1 MFFLAAEEMVARLV
15 PMERLVCAIVAKSR
29 MIGKE
34 TPTLYHNTIG
44 LAITDPE
51 LKYAQP
57 LPATDDYQDL
67 ERVVW
72 EHKTGGVMFGLPML
86 ASFIEQKS
94 PDTPPGVRMP
104 EDITIHLYLRKNL
117 MNFFD
122 KEFKNPDI
130 MVCTEDNQPIF
141 ERIVEMKKKDP
152 ESWNDDLKELIEQRE
167 MELKR
172 WKEDDIF
179 PNINLS
185 LDAAVSLNIFLREYC
200 PGGIKF

>member
-1 MFFLAAEEMVARLV
+1 MFLLAAEELVARLV
-15 PMERLVCAIVAKSR
+15 PMERVVCVVVAKSR

-44 LAITDPE
+44 MAISDPE

-57 LPATDDYQDL
+57 LPPTDQYDDL

-72 EHKTGGVMFGLPML
+72 EHKTGGVVFALPML
-86 ASFIEQKS
+86 ASFVERKS

-104 EDITIHLYLRKNL
+104 EDIAFHLFMRENL

-130 MVCTEDNQPIF
+130 MVCTEDEQPIF
-141 ERIVEMKKKDP
+141 ERIVEQRKVDP
-152 ESWNDDLKELIEQRE
+152 QNWTDLHELIDERE
-167 MELKR
+167 MALKR
-172 WKEDDIF
+172 WKEDDFF

-185 LDAAVSLNIFLREYC
+185 LDAAINLNSFLWGYV